1 MMGTL
6 EKKCPAN
13 VLIVGM
19 GRSGQ
24 AAARYALSTGARV
37 TCTDLRTDAAQVSG
51 CHHVYGWHERSD
63 FLEAQRIIVSP
74 GVPARQADLQA
85 AMAEGVEVV
94 GELGAAAEI
103 LQERGVPLIAV
114 TGTNGKSSVTHYCA
128 HLLRQAGRQVFL
140 GGNIGRPLT
149 EAITVS
155 APIDL
160 AVVEVSS
167 YQLELPGSL
176 APSVATILNL
186 SPDHLSRHGD
196 MHNYANTKQRLF
208 ARMKP
213 GSWAAVPK
221 AGQSAPLQHGQT
233 KAKRA
238 WLGAEPGVRIEG
250 EEVHLRGTPD
260 DGTVSIAN
268 LQLLGDHNRKNVAT
282 AIWLAVVAGAKRA
295 HMAPSQLTAL
305 PHRLEPVHQANTVSW
320 VNDSKA
326 TNVAAALVGILSVE
340 RPAIVLLGGKAKPGA
355 DYERL
360 RAALERRARAI
371 VCFGE
376 AGPEIENTL
385 TGLPITT
392 VSHMPDAV
400 TTAGHLAQPNDIVL
414 LSPACSSFDEFTDFE
429 ARGHA
434 FGRLARELHP

>member
-1 MMGTL
+1 
-6 EKKCPAN
+6 
-13 VLIVGM
+13 
-19 GRSGQ
+19 
-24 AAARYALSTGARV
+24 
-37 TCTDLRTDAAQVSG
+37 
-51 CHHVYGWHERSD
+51 
-63 FLEAQRIIVSP
+63 
-74 GVPARQADLQA
+74 
-85 AMAEGVEVV
+85 
-94 GELGAAAEI
+94 LGAAAEI
-103 LQERGVPLIAV
+103 LQERGVPLVAV

-128 HLLRQAGRQVFL
+128 HLLRQAGRRVFL

-149 EAITVS
+149 EAINWST
-155 APIDL
+155 PIDL

-167 YQLELPGSL
+167 YQLELPGGL

-196 MHNYANTKQRLF
+196 MCNYANTKQRLF

-213 GSWAAVPK
+213 RSWAAVPNSGPN
-221 AGQSAPLQHGQT
+221 ARLHHGHT
-233 KAKRA
+233 AAKRA
-238 WLGAEPGVRIEG
+238 WLGAEPGVYIEG
-250 EEVHLRGTPD
+250 DAVHLGGTPD
-260 DGTVSIAN
+260 DGTVSMED

-295 HMAPSQLTAL
+295 HLDPRQLTAL
-305 PHRLEPVHQANTVSW
+305 PHRLEPVHHASAVSW

-326 TNVAAALVGILSVE
+326 TNVAAARVGILGVS
-340 RPAIVLLGGKAKPGA
+340 RPAVVLLGGKGKPGA

-360 RAALERRARAI
+360 RSPLERIARAI

-376 AGPEIENTL
+376 AGPEIANAL

-392 VSHMPDAV
+392 VSQLPDAV
-400 TTAGHLAQPNDIVL
+400 ATAANLAQPNDIVL